1 MRVLILSTAFSGLAQ
16 RLLGELQQL
25 GHEIE
30 QHYDLD
36 EKTLRDQVERFC
48 PEVILCPFLTQR
60 IPDDICRNNLCLIVH
75 PGIEGDRGPSS
86 LDWAISEG
94 SDEWGVTLLLAD
106 SEMDAGDI
114 WGTQNFPLRKAS
126 KASVYKRE
134 VTCAAIQL
142 IKKTLNDL
150 ELGLSSPRPLDY
162 SSTRVKGYLRP
173 YMKQADRFIDWTLES
188 AEDIV
193 GKINGADSRPGI
205 RADVLGLDVSLFGA
219 SIEKT
224 LKGKPGEILA
234 IQNGSFCCATSD
246 AAVWIKQ
253 LKSWDNSDILP
264 IKLPASMVLQKLV
277 SADYLQ
283 RIPVSAN
290 VEAAR
295 DVRIEIEGDIAY
307 LYFDFYNGAMN
318 TQQCMDLKSELI
330 NLKASPVKM
339 IVFMGGEDF
348 FSNGIHLNC
357 IEASEDCAGESWK
370 NINAIDDVV
379 FEMMNT
385 PNQIT
390 VAALRNNAGAG
401 GAIMALACDEVIIR
415 EGVVLNPHYK
425 TMGLHGSEYW
435 TYLLP
440 NRVGPEKAKEITE
453 ACQPMLAQE
462 AFIIGL
468 VDLMFEED
476 WGEYHKHLHEYC
488 KYLGQKVDIDDFLRV
503 KRSELVKNISSGR
516 FDACRHAELAEMK
529 YTFYDMNS
537 DYHRKRHEFVYKITV
552 DQKAAGSDVDGSE
565 SKAKKRVLQS
575 VGVG

>member
-16 RLLGELQQL
+16 RLLGELQHL

-30 QHYDLD
+30 QHYDLN
-36 EKTLRDQVERFC
+36 ENILHDQVERFC

-60 IPDDICRNNLCLIVH
+60 IPDSICRNNLCLIVH

-134 VTCAAIQL
+134 VTSVAIQL
-142 IKKTLNDL
+142 IKKTLSDL

-162 SSTRVKGYLRP
+162 SLPSVKGCLRP

-188 AEDIV
+188 ADDIV

-205 RADVLGLDVSLFGA
+205 RAEVQGLDVSLFGA
-219 SIEKT
+219 SMEKT
-224 LKGKPGEILA
+224 LKGEPGEILA
-234 IQNGSFCCATSD
+234 IQNGSFCCATAD

-253 LKSWDNSDILP
+253 LKSWGTGDVPP

-277 SADYLQ
+277 PADYLQ
-283 RIPVSAN
+283 RIPASPNAV
-290 VEAAR
+290 AAR
-295 DVRIEIEGDIAY
+295 DVRVEIERDIAY
-307 LYFDFYNGAMN
+307 LYFNFYNGAMN

-357 IEASEDCAGESWK
+357 IEASEDSAGESWK

-425 TMGLHGSEYW
+425 TMGLYGSEYW

-440 NRVGPEKAKEITE
+440 NRVGPEKAREITE
-453 ACQPMLAQE
+453 ACQPLLAQE

-476 WGEYHKHLHEYC
+476 WGEYHKHLREYC
-488 KYLGQKVDIDDFLRV
+488 KYLGKKVDIDDFLGV
-503 KRSELVKNISSGR
+503 KRAELVKNISSHRLG
-516 FDACRHAELAEMK
+516 ACRQAELAEMK
-529 YTFYDMNS
+529 YTFYDMSS
-537 DYHRKRHEFVYKITV
+537 DYHQKRHEFVYKL
-552 DQKAAGSDVDGSE
+552 AAGLTRAGSE
-565 SKAKKRVLQS
+565 AERSESQAKKLAFQS
-575 VGVG
+575 VG

>member
-30 QHYDLD
+30 EHYDLD
-36 EKTLRDQVERFC
+36 EDTLRDQVERFC

-94 SDEWGVTLLLAD
+94 SNEWGVTLLLAD

-126 KASVYKRE
+126 KASIYKRE
-134 VTCAAIQL
+134 VTSAAIQL

-150 ELGLSSPRPLDY
+150 EFGLSSPRPLDY
-162 SSTRVKGYLRP
+162 SSPSVRGYLRP
-173 YMKQADRFIDWTLES
+173 YMKQTDRFIDWALES
-188 AEDIV
+188 AEEIV

-205 RADVLGLDVSLFGA
+205 RAEVQGLDVSVFGA
-219 SIEKT
+219 SVETT
-224 LKGKPGEILA
+224 LKGKSGEILA
-234 IQNGSFCCATSD
+234 IQNGSFCCATAD

-253 LKSWDNSDILP
+253 LKCWNNNDVPP

-277 SADYLQ
+277 PVDYLKK
-283 RIPVSAN
+283 VSFN
-290 VEAAR
+290 KGSESAR
-295 DVRIEIEGDIAY
+295 DVRVEVEGDIAY
-307 LYFDFYNGAMN
+307 LYFNFYNGAMN
-318 TQQCMDLKSELI
+318 TQQCIDLKSELI
-330 NLKASPVKM
+330 GLKASAVRM

-357 IEASEDCAGESWK
+357 IEASDDSAGESWR

-385 PNQIT
+385 PNQVT
-390 VAALRNNAGAG
+390 VGALRNNAGAG

-425 TMGLHGSEYW
+425 TMGLYGSEYW

-453 ACQPMLAQE
+453 GCQPMLAQE

-476 WGEYHKHLHEYC
+476 WAEYHKHLREYC

-503 KRSELVKNISSGR
+503 KRAELVKNISSGR
-516 FDACRHAELAEMK
+516 LDACRQAELAEMK

-537 DYHRKRHEFVYKITV
+537 DYHQKRYEFVYKI
-552 DQKAAGSDVDGSE
+552 AAGQKTASE
-565 SKAKKRVLQS
+565 AERSEVNSKKLVFQS
-575 VGVG
+575 VG